1 MADKQIQLKD
11 NSGNDIFPK
20 TFNVLTDN
28 SSTPSSSSSDPIGST
43 LQIFYAPITVEQKIS
58 VSDLTPISFA
68 EENYTRIGKQ
78 TQQKYWAAAV
88 QAPSDENWTVL
99 VKSWIPREITYNP
112 SSGGS
117 YMISNSITLKL
128 RQFNDTLL
136 TSSPVI
142 SETTSHNMKDGN
154 RVQPFIE
161 LYGIATIPAGETN
174 SFALTVENAA
184 YHNFNGVSFTITLL
198 EKEKI

>member
-11 NSGNDIFPK
+11 NGGNDIFPK
-20 TFNVLTDN
+20 TFNIVSGN
-28 SSTPSSSSSDPIGST
+28 SSTPSSSSSDPIGSI

-58 VSDLTPISFA
+58 VNTLTLIAFS

-99 VKSWIPREITYNP
+99 VKGWVPKEITYNP
-112 SSGGS
+112 STGGS

-128 RQFNDTLL
+128 RQFNDTLYE
-136 TSSPVI
+136 TSPVI
-142 SETTSHNMKDGN
+142 SETTTHNTKNGN
-154 RVQPFIE
+154 KIQPFIE
-161 LYGIATIPAGETN
+161 LYGITTIPAGETN

-184 YHNFNGVSFTITLL
+184 YHSFDGVYFTITLL